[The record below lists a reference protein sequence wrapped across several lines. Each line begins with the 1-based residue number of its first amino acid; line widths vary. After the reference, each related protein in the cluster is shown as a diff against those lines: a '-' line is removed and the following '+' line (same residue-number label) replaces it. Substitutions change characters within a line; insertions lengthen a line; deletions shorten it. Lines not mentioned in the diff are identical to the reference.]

1 VRSYTALL
9 KAHSSEWFKALQA
22 VYPWQTAHNRHI
34 LLVAGSEAVCSICGD
49 EDGVHNR
56 FVFRPLTR

>member
-1 VRSYTALL
+1 MRSYTALL
-9 KAHSSEWFKALQA
+9 KPHTSEWFKALQA
-22 VYPWQTAHNRHI
+22 VNPWQTARTRHI
-34 LLVAGSEAVCSICGD
+34 LSIAGSDAVCSICGD